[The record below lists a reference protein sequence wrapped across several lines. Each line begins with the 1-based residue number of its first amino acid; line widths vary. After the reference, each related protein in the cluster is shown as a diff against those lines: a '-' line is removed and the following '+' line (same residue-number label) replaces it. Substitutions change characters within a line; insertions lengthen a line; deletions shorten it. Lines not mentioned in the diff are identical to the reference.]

1 MNLGTANLII
11 GTLVGLIGILVYLI
25 KGMQYNTSRNK
36 AQQGRIMALMQIVKF
51 QGKRLSNLEAYI
63 AKEDEGNYEI
73 NNELIEL
80 EAEALADYKKNDTLL
95 T

>member
-51 QGKRLSNLEAYI
+51 QGKRLSNLEVHI